1 MEHNLNAIKDEYSEN
16 EILGIKNMNKY
27 EKKKM
32 VEKVSLKNL
41 RGFPRMEGWMWVS
54 RYKRPIECPSTIEKN
69 LEPHQGTS
77 LWTLE

>member
-32 VEKVSLKNL
+32 VEGGSRRRVDL
-41 RGFPRMEGWMWVS
+41 RD
-54 RYKRPIECPSTIEKN
+54 
-69 LEPHQGTS
+69 
-77 LWTLE
+77 LWDNKSKILIIGAPERKKSK